1 MYNQFPFFFFLYRD
15 IFYVRNH
22 LPVPRIDEDDYELQV
37 TGIGIKETK
46 FTLNDLKTKFP
57 KTTVTATIMC
67 AGNRRNEMKKVSDT
81 CTGPERIFIIK
92 SRKKPFCSMYTLK
105 I

>member
-1 MYNQFPFFFFLYRD
+1 MPQ
-15 IFYVRNH
+15 
-22 LPVPRIDEDDYELQV
+22 IDEEDYELEV

-67 AGNRRNEMKKVSDT
+67 AGNRRNEMKKVSNT
-81 CTGPERIFIIK
+81 YMRRERIFIIK
-92 SRKKPFCSMYTLK
+92 SRKTLLFN
-105 I
+105 IYFENIIIFV